1 MVGDLI
7 QGLKEFSFRLF
18 EFSLSSEVPGPFPFN
33 LAKLAQRHLFY
44 LSMNP
49 V

>member
-7 QGLKEFSFRLF
+7 EGLKEFSFRLF
-18 EFSLSSEVPGPFPFN
+18 EFSLSPEVPGPFPFN

-44 LSMNP
+44 LTVTP